1 MFLQTLKISSKGQFV
16 LPKKVRSILGNNII
30 SIKVDDNNQVTLSG
44 VTNLA
49 GSLSSYKK
57 ETDLSF
63 DEIRDRSW
71 KDNLSTHKKHDGTP
85 E

>member
-1 MFLQTLKISSKGQFV
+1 MFLQTIKISSKGQLV

-30 SIKVDDNNQVTLSG
+30 SIKVDDNNQVTLFG

-57 ETDLSF
+57 ETELSF
-63 DEIRDRSW
+63 NEIRDKSW
-71 KDNLSTHKKHDGTP
+71 KDNLGTHKKHND
-85 E
+85 EKE